1 MLLRF
6 QYEGM
11 LLLPTKKSPMAPVP
25 SLWIVLLPV
34 RGPTPI
40 MQQYGVEQVDWN
52 KRVQLVP
59 PKSSLLPNKT
69 VEKQQPKVGV
79 PE

>member
-11 LLLPTKKSPMAPVP
+11 LLMLAKKSPMALVP
-25 SLWIVLLPV
+25 SLWIGLLPV
-34 RGPTPI
+34 RGPTPV

-52 KRVQLVP
+52 RRVRLVP
-59 PKSSLLPNKT
+59 LKGFLLQNKN
-69 VEKQQPKVGV
+69 VEKEQPKVGV